1 MPPDSTSSNDT
12 FLLSAG
18 TEPNKPALE
27 GEGFRDATRVAYIR
41 DQLRSRLTE
50 DHSRLKKTLE
60 DVARLVQRGSFIT
73 AAKRFGEFRMTQE
86 RSMNLEE
93 TIFPIIERLSGADE
107 AIRQD
112 RANHETIRRSLN
124 AVSASLA
131 TSRLDRFVD
140 AHRQLLALIFE
151 FWEHEERL
159 LILEFKS
166 PVEGTVKEAVD
177 EMERALRRF

>member
-1 MPPDSTSSNDT
+1 M
-12 FLLSAG
+12 G
-18 TEPNKPALE
+18 TVLAE
-27 GEGFRDATRVAYIR
+27 YIR
-41 DQLRSRLTE
+41 ERLKSRVTE
-50 DHSRLKKTLE
+50 DHAHLKKTLE

-107 AIRQD
+107 AIRRD

-131 TSRLDRFVD
+131 T
-140 AHRQLLALIFE
+140 
-151 FWEHEERL
+151 
-159 LILEFKS
+159 
-166 PVEGTVKEAVD
+166 
-177 EMERALRRF
+177 